1 MAWARRMS
9 QWSAYYF
16 SRLKKK
22 KKKLRESLLLMNSIK
37 EKLQRKR
44 FSAKI
49 IQHGAELKTARWPKV
64 EGPSWFQ
71 NPDLEFRRLSFLAY
85 LIPRVSLF
93 FFFNWFPRSFFHLPF
108 CPPPLSPPQKLLER
122 PRLGICRSHFSISP
136 LIKELN
142 FWARQHRAKLTVKA
156 VGPLIEGH
164 LQDLSSNAPAF
175 DVSGQ
180 LRLLNIRANMFI
192 PPSLAPLP
200 HPLTPRK
207 VRRVW
212 LTLKP
217 CTLIDP
223 SPAIPTEYCIL
234 GKFLRGA
241 L

>member
-93 FFFNWFPRSFFHLPF
+93 FFSIDFPALFSTSLFVPHLSPHPRSCWRDPVLGFAEVIFQF
-108 CPPPLSPPQKLLER
+108 PL
-122 PRLGICRSHFSISP
+122 
-136 LIKELN
+136 
-142 FWARQHRAKLTVKA
+142 
-156 VGPLIEGH
+156 
-164 LQDLSSNAPAF
+164 
-175 DVSGQ
+175 
-180 LRLLNIRANMFI
+180 
-192 PPSLAPLP
+192 
-200 HPLTPRK
+200 
-207 VRRVW
+207 
-212 LTLKP
+212 
-217 CTLIDP
+217 
-223 SPAIPTEYCIL
+223 
-234 GKFLRGA
+234 
-241 L
+241 